1 MAMASNQ
8 SNSSSRPQLHAYGW
22 RAFCVEF
29 LCGAFALTWYLLSVA
44 ERNTLRGL
52 TQLEKLAASP
62 SDELPEYGGAQNS
75 LFQEEQSSFERPAE
89 GSPHSLL

>member
-1 MAMASNQ
+1 MAIASNKPD
-8 SNSSSRPQLHAYGW
+8 SYCSQLQAYGW

-52 TQLEKLAASP
+52 TQLEKLASPP
-62 SDELPEYGGAQNS
+62 SDDLPEYGGEQNC
-75 LFQEEQSSFERPAE
+75 LFQEEQTSFGHPAE
-89 GSPHSLL
+89 GSPHSLS